1 VVVLVGLTVW
11 LPDAET
17 LPMPWS
23 MLTVVAPVVLQ
34 VRVAELPVVMLTG
47 LAVKD
52 PIEGGVGAVVV
63 SPRTPDDRGL
73 DPAEF
78 VALTA

>member
-34 VRVAELPVVMLTG
+34 ERVEELPVVMLTG

-52 PIEGGVGAVVV
+52 PIEGGEGAVTVTV
-63 SPRTPDDRGL
+63 QLAVTLP
-73 DPAEF
+73 PAL
-78 VALTA
+78 VAVRV